1 MSLVNG
7 FVTPEFYSVREAF
20 EQLLLSDD
28 SRGAS
33 LALVHNG
40 ELVLDLWGGLADA
53 DEQQGWQQDTIAN
66 AFSCTKGIAAICV
79 LHAVERGVFSL
90 NDRIVDYWPDFAQ
103 EGKSHLKVSDIL
115 SHKTGVSAIDA
126 IVQAEHLYDWDYM
139 CHAVAEQ
146 APWWPY
152 GQHGYSPLTFGWMI
166 GEVFRQATGQTMGQY
181 LQQHIVEPMG
191 LDCFIGTPETEFHR
205 CAKIE
210 RGRAVKGDPMVDGL
224 FKEIM
229 KNPTG
234 VSSKAFA
241 NPPSAQRGTNSKAWR
256 SMELPSANG
265 HTNGR
270 ALAKLYGALAN
281 GGTIAT
287 GNGDEPFRL
296 LKPETLSYC
305 WTETARGYDP
315 VLHTDTR
322 FSMGFMMSQNS
333 RLAKFGGPRSFGHP
347 GAGGSI
353 GFADPDQ
360 QLGFGYVHNYM
371 GPYILVDPRAD
382 ALINAVY
389 ECLGTSD

>member
-1 MSLVNG
+1 MSIVNG
-7 FVTPEFYSVREAF
+7 FVIPEFYSVREAF
-20 EQLLLSDD
+20 ESLLMSDD

-33 LALVHNG
+33 LSLVHKG
-40 ELVLDLWGGLADA
+40 QLVVDLWGGIADS

-79 LHAVERGVFSL
+79 LRAVEQGLFSL
-90 NDRIVDYWPDFAQ
+90 NDRITDYWPDFAQ
-103 EGKSHLKVSDIL
+103 EGKSHLKVADIL
-115 SHKTGVSAIDA
+115 SHRTGVSAINELVEA
-126 IVQAEHLYDWDYM
+126 NHLYDWDYM

-166 GEVFRQATGQTMGQY
+166 GEVFKNATGQTLGQY
-181 LQQHIVEPMG
+181 LKKELADPLG
-191 LDCFIGTPETEFHR
+191 LDCFIGTPEEEFHR
-205 CAKIE
+205 CAKVE
-210 RGRAVKGDPMVDGL
+210 RGRAVKGDPMVDSL

-256 SMELPSANG
+256 EMELPSANG

-270 ALAKLYGALAN
+270 ALATLYGALAN
-281 GGTIAT
+281 GGSIKV
-287 GNGDEPFRL
+287 GDHGSDYRV
-296 LKPETLSYC
+296 LKPETLNLC
-305 WTETARGYDP
+305 WTETAKGYDP

-322 FSMGFMMSQNS
+322 FSMGFMMSQKS
-333 RLAKFGGPRSFGHP
+333 RLAEFGGPRSFGHP

-353 GFADPDQ
+353 GFADPDKE
-360 QLGFGYVHNYM
+360 LGFGYVHNFM
-371 GPYILVDPRAD
+371 GPYILVDPRAEK
-382 ALINAVY
+382 LIEAVY
-389 ECLGTSD
+389 QCV